1 MELVIKDYTKIIR
14 KVTVLNQINLTLTG
28 GKIYGLRG
36 KNGSG
41 KTMLMRAIT
50 GLIRPTAGYVAVDG
64 KKIGKDIDFPQSVG
78 ALIENPSF
86 IQEYS
91 AMDNLKVLANLS
103 GGIPEE
109 DIRSILER
117 VGLNAQES
125 KPFGRFSL
133 GMKQKLGIA
142 AAVMG
147 KPQLIILDE
156 PINALDEYTVERIK
170 ELLLELRNEDR
181 IILVACHDREELDYL
196 SDVIIHIQEGR
207 IVNDR

>member
-1 MELVIKDYTKIIR
+1 MELVIKNYTKIIR
-14 KVTVLNQINLTLTG
+14 KVTVLDQINLTLTG

-86 IQEYS
+86 IEEYS
-91 AMDNLKVLANLS
+91 AMDNLKVLAKLS

-170 ELLLELRNEDR
+170 GLLLELRNEER
-181 IILVACHDREELDYL
+181 IILVACHDREELNYL

>member
-1 MELVIKDYTKIIR
+1 MELVIKNYTKIIR
-14 KVTVLNQINLTLTG
+14 KVTVLDQINLTLTG

-91 AMDNLKVLANLS
+91 AMDNLKVLAKLS

-170 ELLLELRNEDR
+170 ELLLELRSEDR

>member
-14 KVTVLNQINLTLTG
+14 KVTVLDQINLTLTG

-50 GLIRPTAGYVAVDG
+50 GLIRPTAGYVAIDG

-78 ALIENPSF
+78 ALIESPSF

>member
-14 KVTVLNQINLTLTG
+14 KVPVLDQINLTLTG

-50 GLIRPTAGYVAVDG
+50 GLIRPTAGYVAIDG

-78 ALIENPSF
+78 ALIETPSF

-91 AMDNLKVLANLS
+91 AMDNLKVLAKLS

-170 ELLLELRNEDR
+170 ELLLELRSEDR

>member
-1 MELVIKDYTKIIR
+1 MELVIKNYTKIIR
-14 KVTVLNQINLTLTG
+14 KVTVLDQINLTLTG

-91 AMDNLKVLANLS
+91 AMDNLKVLAKLS

>member
-14 KVTVLNQINLTLTG
+14 KVTVLDQINLTLTG

-50 GLIRPTAGYVAVDG
+50 GLIRPTAGYVAIDG

>member
-14 KVTVLNQINLTLTG
+14 KVTVLDQINLTLTG

-50 GLIRPTAGYVAVDG
+50 GLIRPTAGYVAIDG

-91 AMDNLKVLANLS
+91 AMDNLKVLAKLS

>member
-1 MELVIKDYTKIIR
+1 MELVIKNYTNIIR
-14 KVTVLNQINLTLTG
+14 KVTVLDQINLTLTG

-86 IQEYS
+86 IEEYS
-91 AMDNLKVLANLS
+91 AMDNLKVLAKLS

-170 ELLLELRNEDR
+170 ELLLELRNEER
-181 IILVACHDREELDYL
+181 IILVACHDREELNYL